1 MFFFP
6 PKNIYMLYKD
16 AKPEDLP
23 IFYRTTL
30 FLKTTVSVASY
41 LIWNLDVVRKRCI
54 FQYFYSTSN

>member
-1 MFFFP
+1 
-6 PKNIYMLYKD
+6 MLYKD

-30 FLKTTVSVASY
+30 FLNTTVSVASY

-54 FQYFYSTSN
+54 FQYFYSISN

>member
-1 MFFFP
+1 
-6 PKNIYMLYKD
+6 MLYKD

-41 LIWNLDVVRKRCI
+41 LIWNLDVVRKRYI
-54 FQYFYSTSN
+54 FQYFYSISN